1 MPKPGESA
9 TGLTK
14 SKSSTHIHI
23 SPEAFNR
30 PPHHK
35 HKSGAMTPGPR
46 PTHRH
51 GHGHKSAAS
60 EDFAHLLFSPKIK
73 DGKINEDDWLLRT
86 GSLLTHGARESKG
99 QAWLVSRASSTSLTN
114 QNNDSDS
121 EDEEKREQEERIMG
135 LIGRRRESGIDADDE
150 FSPVTTRSFIV
161 HSRSGS
167 RYNSVFN
174 SRTASRVVSRAGSRV
189 HSRRGSKVGLAL
201 TPSSKMVAG
210 EEEEGYFDAVGPAQF
225 AKPDFV
231 GLGVE
236 EEEDEEAKAIED
248 EILVRRLVKTGLGT
262 WVEKLLGWSLFE
274 VEESGETED
283 EEQEDTEAEETFERH
298 KEEERQRWHEMLEK
312 EAADQGV
319 SIPPPP
325 KSGDEGGWGDAA
337 WLLSVATKV
346 LL

>member
-1 MPKPGESA
+1 M
-9 TGLTK
+9 
-14 SKSSTHIHI
+14 
-23 SPEAFNR
+23 
-30 PPHHK
+30 
-35 HKSGAMTPGPR
+35 
-46 PTHRH
+46 
-51 GHGHKSAAS
+51 S
-60 EDFAHLLFSPKIK
+60 EDFAHLLFSSRIS
-73 DGKINEDDWLLRT
+73 DGKIDEDDWLLRT

-114 QNNDSDS
+114 QKNDSDS
-121 EDEEKREQEERIMG
+121 EDEEKREQEERILG

-174 SRTASRVVSRAGSRV
+174 SRAASRVVSRAGSRN

-201 TPSSKMVAG
+201 TPSSKIAGG

-231 GLGVE
+231 GLGE
-236 EEEDEEAKAIED
+236 EDEAEDEEAKAIED
-248 EILVRRLVKTGLGT
+248 EILVRRLAKTGLGT

-283 EEQEDTEAEETFERH
+283 EEQEDTETEESFERH
-298 KEEERQRWHEMLEK
+298 KQEERQHWRETLEK

>member
-1 MPKPGESA
+1 M
-9 TGLTK
+9 
-14 SKSSTHIHI
+14 
-23 SPEAFNR
+23 
-30 PPHHK
+30 HHK

-51 GHGHKSAAS
+51 VHGHKSAQS
-60 EDFAHLLFSPKIK
+60 EDFAHLLFSPNIR
-73 DGKINEDDWLLRT
+73 DGKIDEDDWLLRT

-114 QNNDSDS
+114 QNNDSDDS
-121 EDEEKREQEERIMG
+121 EDEEKREQEERIMN

-174 SRTASRVVSRAGSRV
+174 SRAASRVVSRAGSRV
-189 HSRRGSKVGLAL
+189 HSRRGSKVGLAI
-201 TPSSKMVAG
+201 TPSSKMVG
-210 EEEEGYFDAVGPAQF
+210 RGEEEGYFDAAGPVSF
-225 AKPDFV
+225 SKPDFV
-231 GLGVE
+231 GLGE
-236 EEEDEEAKAIED
+236 EEEDEDEEAKAIED

-262 WVEKLLGWSLFE
+262 WVEKLLGWGLFE
-274 VEESGETED
+274 VEETEETDDETENTET
-283 EEQEDTEAEETFERH
+283 EESFERH
-298 KEEERQRWHEMLEK
+298 KEEEREHWREMLEK

-325 KSGDEGGWGDAA
+325 RSGDEGGWGDAA